1 MPRPLELLIAS
12 ARRDERCAL
21 VTLVGI
27 HGAAPRRIGAQMAV
41 TAHGEVA
48 GSFSGGCL
56 DWSVIE
62 EAQRAIADGVSR
74 RVRYGSDSPYVD
86 IVLPCGSGL
95 DLQFDGA
102 LPAATVEAIAQAIA
116 RREAFDLRWRDAAMP
131 PDCLP
136 PDRLPPA
143 PTAADET
150 RIRRL
155 PALRMVLAGAGD
167 TLLAMCRLARA
178 AEIEVIALSPE
189 RELLPALETIGV
201 PLHVLQA
208 QHALPPLA
216 FDAYTAAITLFHDHD
231 WELPFLQRALASDAC
246 LVGAMGS
253 PRAQAQRLEQLQ
265 ARGVTAAAA
274 ARLRSPLGL
283 LPRARDPQE
292 LAVSMLAEAMLA
304 YRTYCHPEPGDPA
317 HASAG
322 PASAEHAFSQTA
334 FTA

>member
-41 TAHGEVA
+41 TEGGEVA

-56 DWSVIE
+56 DWSVLE
-62 EAQRAIADGVSR
+62 EAQRAIADAASR
-74 RVRYGSDSPYVD
+74 RVRYGTDSPYVD

-102 LPAATVEAIAQAIA
+102 VPAATVDSIEQAIA
-116 RREAFDLRWRDAAMP
+116 RREAFDLRWRDASQP

-136 PDRLPPA
+136 PA
-143 PTAADET
+143 STATDELC
-150 RIRRL
+150 IRQR
-155 PALRMVLAGAGD
+155 PALRLVLAGAGD

-178 AEIEVIALSPE
+178 ADIEVTALSPE
-189 RELLPALETIGV
+189 RELHPALDAIGV

-265 ARGVTAAAA
+265 VHGVPDADA

-292 LAVSMLAEAMLA
+292 LAVSMLAEAMQA
-304 YRTYCHPEPGDPA
+304 YRTRCYPEPADPESTHRA
-317 HASAG
+317 
-322 PASAEHAFSQTA
+322 
-334 FTA
+334 

>member
-41 TAHGEVA
+41 TEQGEVA

-56 DWSVIE
+56 DWSVLE
-62 EAQRAIADGVSR
+62 EAQRAIADAASR
-74 RVRYGSDSPYVD
+74 RVRYGTDSPYVD

-95 DLQFDGA
+95 DLQFDGGV
-102 LPAATVEAIAQAIA
+102 PVATIDAIAQAVA
-116 RREAFDLRWRDAAMP
+116 RREAFDLRWRHASQP

-136 PDRLPPA
+136 PG
-143 PTAADET
+143 TTTADET
-150 RIRRL
+150 RIRQL
-155 PALRMVLAGAGD
+155 PALRLVLAGAGD
-167 TLLAMCRLARA
+167 TLLAMCRQARA
-178 AEIEVIALSPE
+178 ADIEVVALSPE
-189 RELLPALETIGV
+189 RELHTALDAIDV

-231 WELPFLQRALASDAC
+231 WELPFLQQALASDAC

-253 PRAQAQRLEQLQ
+253 PRAQAQRLEHLQ
-265 ARGVTAAAA
+265 ARGVSATAAT
-274 ARLRSPLGL
+274 RLRSPLGL

-292 LAVSMLAEAMLA
+292 LAVSMLAEAMQA
-304 YRTYCHPEPGDPA
+304 YRTKCYPEPGDPE
-317 HASAG
+317 STK
-322 PASAEHAFSQTA
+322 TA
-334 FTA
+334 

>member
-1 MPRPLELLIAS
+1 MPRALELLIAS
-12 ARRDERCAL
+12 ARRNEGCAL

-41 TAHGEVA
+41 TEGGEIA

-56 DWSVIE
+56 DRSVIE
-62 EAQRAIADGVSR
+62 DARRALADGSSR
-74 RVRYGSDSPYVD
+74 RVRYGEDSPYVD

-102 LPAATVEAIAQAIA
+102 VPAATVEAIAQAIT
-116 RREAFDLRWRDAAMP
+116 RREAFALHWRDPASPPKCVPDAMP
-131 PDCLP
+131 VTD
-136 PDRLPPA
+136 A
-143 PTAADET
+143 VVVQHM
-150 RIRRL
+150 
-155 PALRMVLAGAGD
+155 PALRLMLAGAGD

-178 AEIEVIALSPE
+178 ADIQVIAFSPE
-189 RELLPALETIGV
+189 RDLQAPLDALGV
-201 PLHVLQA
+201 RLHVLQA

-216 FDAYTAAITLFHDHD
+216 LEACLFDPWTAAITLFHDHD

-253 PRAQAQRLEQLQ
+253 PRTQALRLERLE
-265 ARGVTAAAA
+265 ARRVDAASL

-292 LAVSMLAEAMLA
+292 LAVSILAEAMQA
-304 YRTYCHPEPGDPA
+304 YRERCHPEESRA
-317 HASAG
+317 AETRSTEARATSATHADA
-322 PASAEHAFSQTA
+322 
-334 FTA
+334 

>member
-1 MPRPLELLIAS
+1 MPRPLELLIVS
-12 ARRDERCAL
+12 AQRDERCAL

-41 TAHGEVA
+41 TEGGGVA

-62 EAQRAIADGVSR
+62 EAQRAIADAASR
-74 RVRYGSDSPYVD
+74 RVRYGADSPYVD

-95 DLQFDGA
+95 DLQFDGIV
-102 LPAATVEAIAQAIA
+102 PAATVEAIAQAIA
-116 RREAFDLRWRDAAMP
+116 RREAFDLRWHDAAQP

-136 PDRLPPA
+136 PA
-143 PTAADET
+143 ATATGDL
-150 RIRRL
+150 RIRQQ
-155 PALRMVLAGAGD
+155 PALRLVLAGAGD

-178 AEIEVIALSPE
+178 ADIEVTALSPE
-189 RELLPALETIGV
+189 RELHPALDAIGV

-231 WELPFLQRALASDAC
+231 WELPFLQRALASAAC

-253 PRAQAQRLEQLQ
+253 PRAQAQRLEALQ
-265 ARGVTAAAA
+265 ARGVPDADA

-292 LAVSMLAEAMLA
+292 LAVSMLAEAMQA
-304 YRTYCHPEPGDPA
+304 YRTVCYPEPGDSQPTP
-317 HASAG
+317 G
-322 PASAEHAFSQTA
+322 P
-334 FTA
+334 

>member
-1 MPRPLELLIAS
+1 MPRPLELLTAS
-12 ARRDERCAL
+12 AQRDERCAL

-41 TAHGEVA
+41 SESGNVA

-62 EAQRAIADGVSR
+62 EAQRAIADAASR
-74 RVRYGSDSPYVD
+74 RMRYGTDSPYVD

-102 LPAATVEAIAQAIA
+102 VAAATVDAIAQAIA
-116 RREAFDLRWRDAAMP
+116 RREALDLRWRDAATP

-136 PDRLPPA
+136 PA
-143 PTAADET
+143 PTSADEL
-150 RIRRL
+150 RIRQL
-155 PALRMVLAGAGD
+155 PALRLVLAGAGD

-178 AEIEVIALSPE
+178 ADIEVVALSPE
-189 RELLPALETIGV
+189 RELHAALEAIGV

-216 FDAYTAAITLFHDHD
+216 FDAYTVAITLFHDHG

-253 PRAQAQRLEQLQ
+253 PRAQAQRLEQLH
-265 ARGVTAAAA
+265 ARGVSAAAA

-304 YRTYCHPEPGDPA
+304 YRTLCYPEPGDPEPVHPEPA
-317 HASAG
+317 KSA
-322 PASAEHAFSQTA
+322 
-334 FTA
+334 

>member
-1 MPRPLELLIAS
+1 MPGALELLIAS

-41 TAHGEVA
+41 TEGGEVA

-62 EAQRAIADGVSR
+62 EARRALEDGLSR
-74 RVRYGSDSPYVD
+74 RVRYGDDSPYVD

-102 LPAATVEAIAQAIA
+102 VPAATVEAIAQAIA
-116 RREAFDLRWRDAAMP
+116 RRAPFSLHWRDPASPPACVPDAMP
-131 PDCLP
+131 ATDAVVVQ
-136 PDRLPPA
+136 RM
-143 PTAADET
+143 
-150 RIRRL
+150 
-155 PALRMVLAGAGD
+155 PALRLVLAGAGD

-178 AEIEVIALSPE
+178 ADIETIAFSPE
-189 RELLPALETIGV
+189 RDLQAPLDALGV
-201 PLHVLQA
+201 RLHVLQA

-216 FDAYTAAITLFHDHD
+216 FDAHLFDAWTAAITLFHDHD
-231 WELPFLQRALASDAC
+231 WELPFLQRALDSDAC

-253 PRAQAQRLEQLQ
+253 PRTQALRLERLE
-265 ARGVTAAAA
+265 ALGVAAASRT
-274 ARLRSPLGL
+274 RLRSPLGL

-292 LAVSMLAEAMLA
+292 LAVSILAEAMQA
-304 YRTYCHPEPGDPA
+304 YRERCHPEDARATGT
-317 HASAG
+317 HAGSA
-322 PASAEHAFSQTA
+322 ARIDA
-334 FTA
+334 

>member
-1 MPRPLELLIAS
+1 MPRPLELLIACR
-12 ARRDERCAL
+12 ARSERCAL

-41 TAHGEVA
+41 SASGDVA

-56 DWSVIE
+56 DASVIE
-62 EAQRAIADGVSR
+62 EAQRALVEGVSR
-74 RVRYGSDSPYVD
+74 RVRYGNESPYVD

-102 LPAATVEAIAQAIA
+102 MPAATIEAIAQALA
-116 RREAFDLRWRDAAMP
+116 QRDVFDLRWRDAAQP
-131 PDCLP
+131 PECL
-136 PDRLPPA
+136 D
-143 PTAADET
+143 PTATAIDDI
-150 RIRRL
+150 RIRHV

-167 TLLAMCRLARA
+167 TLLAMCKQARA
-178 AEIEVIALSPE
+178 ADIDVVALSPD
-189 RELLPALETIGV
+189 RELQTSLNALGV
-201 PLHVLQA
+201 ALHVLQA

-253 PRAQAQRLEQLQ
+253 PRAQALRLEQLQ
-265 ARGVTAAAA
+265 ARGVSPTALT
-274 ARLRSPLGL
+274 RLRSPLGL

-292 LAVSMLAEAMLA
+292 LAVSILAEAMQTYRARCYPELA
-304 YRTYCHPEPGDPA
+304 QS
-317 HASAG
+317 AS
-322 PASAEHAFSQTA
+322 
-334 FTA
+334 

>member
-41 TAHGEVA
+41 TEQGEVA

-56 DWSVIE
+56 DWSVLE
-62 EAQRAIADGVSR
+62 EAQRAIADAASR

-95 DLQFDGA
+95 DLQFDGR
-102 LPAATVEAIAQAIA
+102 LPAATVDAIAQAIT
-116 RREAFDLRWRDAAMP
+116 RREAFDLRWRDAATP
-131 PDCLP
+131 PDCLS
-136 PDRLPPA
+136 PA
-143 PTAADET
+143 TAAAGGT
-150 RIRRL
+150 RIRQR
-155 PALRMVLAGAGD
+155 PALRLVLAGAGD

-178 AEIEVIALSPE
+178 ADIEVVALSPE
-189 RELLPALETIGV
+189 RELHTALEAIGV

-253 PRAQAQRLEQLQ
+253 PRAQAQRLEALQ
-265 ARGVTAAAA
+265 ARGVAAAA
-274 ARLRSPLGL
+274 ASRLRSPLGL

-292 LAVSMLAEAMLA
+292 LAVSMLAEAMQA
-304 YRTYCHPEPGDPA
+304 YRTRCYPEPGDPE
-317 HASAG
+317 
-322 PASAEHAFSQTA
+322 PANRA
-334 FTA
+334 

>member
-1 MPRPLELLIAS
+1 MPRPLDLLTGCR
-12 ARRDERCAL
+12 ARGEACAL

-41 TAHGEVA
+41 SAGGAVA

-56 DWSVIE
+56 DAAVIE

-74 RVRYGSDSPYVD
+74 RVRYGTGSPYVD

-95 DLQFDGA
+95 DLQFDAA
-102 LPAATVEAIAQAIA
+102 LPAATVDAIAQACV
-116 RREAFDLRWRDAAMP
+116 RRDVFDLHWRDPAQP
-131 PDCLP
+131 PDCLA
-136 PDRLPPA
+136 PA
-143 PTAADET
+143 AASGDAL
-150 RIRRL
+150 RIRHF
-155 PALRMVLAGAGD
+155 PALRLVLAGAGD
-167 TLLAMCRLARA
+167 TLLAMCRQARA
-178 AEIEVIALSPE
+178 ADIDVVALSPD
-189 RELLPALETIGV
+189 RDLQAPLDAIGAV
-201 PLHVLQA
+201 LHALQA

-265 ARGVTAAAA
+265 ARGLSPATL

-283 LPRARDPQE
+283 LPRARDPHE
-292 LAVSMLAEAMLA
+292 LAVSILAEAMQA
-304 YRTYCHPEPGDPA
+304 YRERCYPEPA
-317 HASAG
+317 HRA
-322 PASAEHAFSQTA
+322 
-334 FTA
+334 

>member
-41 TAHGEVA
+41 TEGGEVA

-62 EAQRAIADGVSR
+62 EAQRAIVDAVSR
-74 RVRYGSDSPYVD
+74 RVRYGADSPYVD

-95 DLQFDGA
+95 DLQFDGMV
-102 LPAATVEAIAQAIA
+102 PAATVDAIAQAIE
-116 RREAFDLRWRDAAMP
+116 RREAFDLRWRHAEQP

-136 PDRLPPA
+136 PA
-143 PTAADET
+143 PVSADALC
-150 RIRRL
+150 IRQQ
-155 PALRMVLAGAGD
+155 PALRLVLAGAGD

-178 AEIEVIALSPE
+178 ADIETIALSPE
-189 RELLPALETIGV
+189 RELHPALDAIGV

-216 FDAYTAAITLFHDHD
+216 FDAYTVAITLFHDHD

-253 PRAQAQRLEQLQ
+253 PRAQAQRLEALQ
-265 ARGVTAAAA
+265 ARGVPAADA

-292 LAVSMLAEAMLA
+292 LAVSMLAEAMQA
-304 YRTYCHPEPGDPA
+304 YRTLCYPEPGDSRPTP
-317 HASAG
+317 H
-322 PASAEHAFSQTA
+322 P
-334 FTA
+334 

>member
-27 HGAAPRRIGAQMAV
+27 HGAAPRRIGAQMVV
-41 TAHGEVA
+41 TENGEVA

-62 EAQRAIADGVSR
+62 EAQRAIADAASR
-74 RVRYGSDSPYVD
+74 RVRYGTDSPYVD

-102 LPAATVEAIAQAIA
+102 VPAATVDAIAQAIT
-116 RREAFDLRWRDAAMP
+116 RREAFDLRWCDAATP

-136 PDRLPPA
+136 PA
-143 PTAADET
+143 ATTADET
-150 RIRRL
+150 RIRQL
-155 PALRMVLAGAGD
+155 PALRLVLAGAGD

-178 AEIEVIALSPE
+178 ADIEVIALSPE
-189 RELLPALETIGV
+189 RELLAALEAIGV

-216 FDAYTAAITLFHDHD
+216 FDAHTAAITLFHDHD
-231 WELPFLQRALASDAC
+231 WELPFLQRALESEAC

-253 PRAQAQRLEQLQ
+253 PRAQAQRLEHLQ

-292 LAVSMLAEAMLA
+292 LAVSMLAEAMQA
-304 YRTYCHPEPGDPA
+304 YRTRCYPEIENFGIESRNA
-317 HASAG
+317 ESA
-322 PASAEHAFSQTA
+322 A
-334 FTA
+334 